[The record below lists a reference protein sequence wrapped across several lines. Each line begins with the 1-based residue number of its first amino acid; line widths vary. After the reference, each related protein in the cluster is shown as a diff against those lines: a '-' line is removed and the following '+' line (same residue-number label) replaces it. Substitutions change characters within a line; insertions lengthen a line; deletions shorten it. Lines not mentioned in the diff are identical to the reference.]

1 MKNRFLWL
9 LILGMALF
17 ASCSDDDDDTTWKK
31 IPQDELAIQDVAFE
45 VNGEQAT
52 TGSLQMVVKNG
63 TGAVLNLKN
72 VIPGYAEVSVD
83 VKLEKQ
89 ADDSFVFLGE
99 KGLTTPPA
107 MLVRSDAM
115 PIILTVRVEG
125 KVSLEGKVSATATTK
140 LAESAQAGLTGS
152 WSLLATIGS
161 DAEIVNKAPLFL
173 TWSAINKEEL
183 NFENGANLVNLF
195 GSMVVYNIL
204 NQVTFH
210 EDGNIT
216 AKYWGEV
223 SMDNLMAR
231 PGEDDVTLEA
241 SHDDWSDSPKN
252 LAFWYVRNEMLYV
265 VPNINAILKQ
275 VGEDNEGGNMNNSGN
290 LDVILEKLGEY
301 NIDVNALLPSV
312 MQWITT
318 GIPVKYIKDANGLKI
333 YVDKEMVAPFM
344 TALLPALD
352 KLQKDLDEI
361 LADPNNENG
370 FLIRMALAMLGI
382 EKLADI
388 KTIWEQN
395 TAEFEIAL
403 NFVK

>member
-223 SMDNLMAR
+223 SMDNLMAS